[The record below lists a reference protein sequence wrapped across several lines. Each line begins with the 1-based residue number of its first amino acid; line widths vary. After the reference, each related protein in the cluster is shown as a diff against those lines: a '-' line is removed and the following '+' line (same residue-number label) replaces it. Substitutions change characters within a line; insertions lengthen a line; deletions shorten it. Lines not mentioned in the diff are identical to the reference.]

1 MHTQPTPFRRRRT
14 TSPAAPCPSTSP
26 ALAVALACASLC
38 TGARAQ
44 SQPQDLGT
52 VVVTATR
59 TAQPAFDIP
68 ASIDALDADVLGASQ
83 LQVNLSESLA
93 RVPGIVAQNRQNYAQ
108 DLQIS
113 SRGFGARSTFGVR
126 GLRLLVDGI
135 PATMPD
141 GQGQTSHIDLT
152 SADRIEVLRGP
163 FSALYGNSS
172 GGVVNIFTQDG
183 GPDTVAEVSAAFGSD
198 HAHRVGVQLS
208 GQQGAAQYAISANR
222 FQTDGYREHS
232 AAERTT
238 FNGKFSL
245 ATSEDT
251 RWTLVLNS
259 VDMPEAQDPLGLTRA
274 DWEADP
280 RQVASVAT
288 LYNTRKSVNQ
298 SQAGLILNER
308 LGRDDRLQWTSYY
321 GERET
326 VQYQSIP
333 PASQQAATSPGA
345 VIDLNRNYWGQDL
358 RWTHS
363 ATLLDRPLEFTAG
376 LSDDILNEHRLGFR
390 NYTGPADAP
399 DALGVEGALRRNELN
414 RVSSFDQYLQAYW
427 AFASD
432 WSALVGLRH
441 SKVGFVSSDRYL
453 DNGDDSGRT
462 TYEASTP
469 VAGLMYKLSRDLH
482 LYASF
487 GRGFETPTFN
497 ELAYRPGGG
506 GLNFGLSP
514 ATSRQWELGAKAR
527 WDGWAGTWLANI
539 AYYEARTDHEIAVL
553 TNSGGRSTF
562 QNVGRTL
569 RQGLDASVTG
579 PLGHDLWWYAAL
591 ATLDARY
598 RDSFLTCTAAPC
610 KTPSVEVAA
619 GKRIPGIPDLTLYT
633 ELQWRPQGSGFETAV
648 EFRQVGKVSV
658 DDRNTDAAPAYG
670 VVNLRVSWTQK
681 AGGWTLREFARLD
694 NLASRRYAGSVIV
707 NEGNSRF
714 YEPAPGRTWL
724 LGLNAGYTF

>member
-1 MHTQPTPFRRRRT
+1 MPCLLSPLNRRPPRGHPWPIALT
-14 TSPAAPCPSTSP
+14 I
-26 ALAVALACASLC
+26 ALAG
-38 TGARAQ
+38 TQAQ
-44 SQPQDLGT
+44 AEPTELGP
-52 VVVTATR
+52 VVVSATR
-59 TAQPAFDIP
+59 SAQPAFDVP
-68 ASIDALDADVLGASQ
+68 ASIDALDADTLDASQ

-126 GLRLLVDGI
+126 GLRLFVDGI

-152 SADRIEVLRGP
+152 SAERIEVLRGP
-163 FSALYGNSS
+163 FSVLYGNSS
-172 GGVVNIFTQDG
+172 GGVVNVFTQDG

-232 AAERTT
+232 AAERST

-245 ATSEDT
+245 QASEDT

-274 DWEADP
+274 DWQADP

-288 LYNTRKSVNQ
+288 LYNTRKSVHQ
-298 SQAGLILNER
+298 SQAGLILNQR

-333 PASQQAATSPGA
+333 ATSQQAATSPGG
-345 VIDLNRNYWGQDL
+345 VIDLHRNFWGQDL
-358 RWTHS
+358 RWTH
-363 ATLLDRPLEFTAG
+363 TGDLLARPLEITAG
-376 LSDDILNEHRLGFR
+376 LSDDVMNEHRRGFQSF
-390 NYTGPADAP
+390 TGPASSP
-399 DALGVEGALRRNELN
+399 DELGVEGALRRNELN
-414 RVSSFDQYLQAYW
+414 RVNSFDQYLQANW
-427 AFASD
+427 SFAAD
-432 WSALVGLRH
+432 WNALLGLRH

-453 DNGDDSGRT
+453 GNGNDSGST
-462 TYEASTP
+462 TDEAATP
-469 VAGLMYKLSRDLH
+469 VAGLMYKLSPDLH

-514 ATSRQWELGAKAR
+514 ATSRQWEIGAKTRWNAR
-527 WDGWAGTWLANI
+527 AGAWLANI
-539 AYYEARTDHEIAVL
+539 AYYEARTRDEIAVL
-553 TNSGGRSTF
+553 TNSGGRATY

-598 RDSFLTCTAAPC
+598 RDGFLTCTAAPC
-610 KTPSVEVAA
+610 TTPSVAVAA
-619 GKRIPGIPDLTLYT
+619 GQRIPGIPDLTLYA
-633 ELQWRPQGSGFETAV
+633 ELAWHPANTGFETAV
-648 EFRQVGKVSV
+648 EFRQVGKVEV
-658 DDRNTDAAPAYG
+658 DDRNTDAAPAHG
-670 VVNLRVSWTQK
+670 VVNLRLSWTQK

-694 NLASRRYAGSVIV
+694 NVGDRHDAGSVIV

-714 YEPAPGRTWL
+714 FEPAPGRTWL

>member
-1 MHTQPTPFRRRRT
+1 MPTPSLPSF
-14 TSPAAPCPSTSP
+14 SPEPQPGVQPSTFP
-26 ALAVALACASLC
+26 DPTLVVAVACAALC
-38 TGARAQ
+38 AGAPAWAQ
-44 SQPQDLGT
+44 TQDLGA

-68 ASIDALDADVLGASQ
+68 ASIDALDADALSASQ

-126 GLRLLVDGI
+126 GLRLFVDGI

-163 FSALYGNSS
+163 FSTLYGNSS

-183 GPDTVAEVSAAFGSD
+183 GPDTVAELSAAFGSD

-208 GQQGAAQYAISANR
+208 GQQGAAQYLISANR

-232 AAERTT
+232 AAERST

-245 ATSEDT
+245 ATSEDS

-259 VDMPEAQDPLGLTRA
+259 VDMPEAQDPLGLTRT
-274 DWEADP
+274 DWQADP

-298 SQAGLILNER
+298 SQAGLILNQR

-326 VQYQSIP
+326 VQYQAIP
-333 PASQQAATSPGA
+333 PTSQQAASSPGG
-345 VIDLNRNYWGQDL
+345 VIDLSRNYWGQDL

-363 ATLLDRPLEFTAG
+363 ATLLERPLEFTAG
-376 LSDDILNEHRLGFR
+376 LSDDILNEHRLGFQSF
-390 NYTGPADAP
+390 TGPAANP
-399 DALGVEGALRRNELN
+399 DALGVEGSLRRNELN
-414 RVSSFDQYLQAYW
+414 RVNSFDQYLQASW

-432 WSALVGLRH
+432 WNALLGLRH

-453 DNGDDSGRT
+453 SNGNDSGST

-469 VAGLMYKLSRDLH
+469 VAGLLYKLSNDLH

-487 GRGFETPTFN
+487 GRGFETPTLN

-506 GLNFGLSP
+506 GLNFGLAP
-514 ATSRQWELGAKAR
+514 ATSRQWELGTKAR
-527 WDGWAGTWLANI
+527 WDGWAGPWSANI
-539 AYYEARTDHEIAVL
+539 AYYEARTNHEIAVL
-553 TNSGGRSTF
+553 TNSGGRSTY

-569 RQGLDASVTG
+569 RQGLDASLTG
-579 PLGHDLWWYAAL
+579 PLGHELWWYAAL
-591 ATLDARY
+591 ATLNARY

-610 KTPSVEVAA
+610 TTPSVDVAA
-619 GKRIPGIPDLTLYT
+619 GKRIPGIPDLTFYT
-633 ELQWRPQGSGFETAV
+633 ELQWRPQASGFETAV
-648 EFRQVGKVSV
+648 EFRQVGKVAV

-681 AGGWTLREFARLD
+681 TGGWTLREFARLD
-694 NLASRRYAGSVIV
+694 NVGDRHYAGSVIV

-714 YEPAPGRTWL
+714 FEPAPGRTWL